1 MSDFGVTADRR
12 SFLVGAAGFAAAAA
26 LTSPTALADLL
37 RPKRNL
43 KLLIL
48 GGTGFLGPHI
58 VRYAMQRGHEMTL
71 FNRGRTGPDKFPELE
86 WLEGDRYG
94 DLKSLEEQVAAGRKW
109 DAVIDTFTY
118 VPKTVTDAMDVFLRP
133 SEPAMGQYVVL
144 STMSVY
150 ADGMEPGADESAPL
164 ATMSDEDAAKI
175 TTHREVGAFYGA
187 MKARCEKAAEERFP
201 GRVTNIRPG
210 LIVGPGDWSGRYT
223 YWPVRASE
231 GGRMVAPGSGD
242 DYVQYIDARDLG
254 PFVIRAI
261 ERELFG
267 AYNAIT
273 PAGERTCRDMVES
286 AVRACGDGSTEAV
299 WMDSDFL
306 QAQGVR
312 AWADMPVWVPNSA
325 PGYASHGLAS
335 AEKALAAG
343 LTFRSIDD
351 TSRATLEDYRE
362 RIARA
367 RAEQGDEVVNTAA
380 VRLRGGLSPERE
392 AAVFEAWDERG

>member
-1 MSDFGVTADRR
+1 MTDSEMLADRR
-12 SFLVGAAGFAAAAA
+12 SFLAGAAGLAAATA
-26 LTSPTALADLL
+26 LASPAALADLL

-58 VRYAMQRGHEMTL
+58 VRYAIERGHEMTL
-71 FNRGRTGPDKFPELE
+71 FNRGRSGPDKFPDLE
-86 WLEGDRYG
+86 WLKGDRYG
-94 DLKSLEEQVAAGRKW
+94 DLKSLEEQVAAGRTW

-118 VPKTVTDAMDVFLRP
+118 VPKTVTDAMDVLL
-133 SEPAMGQYVVL
+133 PAMKQYVVL

-150 ADGMEPGADESAPL
+150 AAGRAPGADETAQL
-164 ATMSDEDAAKI
+164 ETMTDKEAEAIK
-175 TTHREVGAFYGA
+175 THRELGAFYGA
-187 MKARCEKAAEERFP
+187 MKARCEVAAEGRFP

-231 GGRMVAPGSGD
+231 GGRMIAPGTGD

-273 PAGERTCRDMVES
+273 PPGERTCRDMVES
-286 AVRACGDGSTEAV
+286 AVRACGDGTTEAV
-299 WMDSDFL
+299 WMDADFL

-312 AWADMPVWVPNSA
+312 AWADMPVWVPNAA
-325 PGYASHGLAS
+325 PGYEGQGLAS
-335 AEKALAAG
+335 VEKAMAAG

-351 TSRATLEDYRE
+351 TSLATLEDYRE
-362 RIARA
+362 RVSRV
-367 RAEQGDEVVNTAA
+367 RTEQGDEVADQAA
-380 VRLRGGLSPERE
+380 ARLRGGLSRERE
-392 AAVFEAWDERG
+392 SEAFAAWDARG